1 MVGNIGK
8 TAFAICLATLS
19 YNTYTN
25 LINTDAKVAIPL
37 ESVSIPEESS
47 VELEYAT
54 IETDL
59 DKNIKCMASNIYFE
73 SKNQPETDMY
83 AVGHVVLN
91 RLGNANFPRRIDG
104 KIATKEQR
112 INNESICNIVYDA
125 KLDVKGN
132 QIKDQCQFSWYC
144 DGKPEVI
151 LSKNHWEQAELV
163 AIRLLTSD
171 MYDFTGGALYY
182 HADYV
187 SPEWAKSQVKTLQ
200 VKNHIYYK

>member
-1 MVGNIGK
+1 MGTIGK
-8 TAFAICLATLS
+8 TALALCLSAVS

-25 LINTDAKVAIPL
+25 LVYTDVNVPIQMEAAVMPEEVAI
-37 ESVSIPEESS
+37 EI
-47 VELEYAT
+47 EYAD
-54 IETDL
+54 IETEL
-59 DKNIKCMASNIYFE
+59 DKSIHCMASNIYFE
-73 SKNQPETDMY
+73 SKNQPEVDMY

-91 RLGNANFPRRIDG
+91 RLSNADFPRRIDG

-112 INNESICNIVYDA
+112 MNNDSICNIVYDA
-125 KLDVKGN
+125 KLDAKGN
-132 QIKDQCQFSWYC
+132 QVKYQCQFSWYC

-151 LSKNHWEQAELV
+151 VSKEKWAQAELV

-187 SPEWAKSQVKTLQ
+187 SPEWAKSHTKTLQ
-200 VKNHIYYK
+200 VKNHIYYR

>member
-1 MVGNIGK
+1 MGTIGK
-8 TAFAICLATLS
+8 TALALCLSAVS

-25 LINTDAKVAIPL
+25 LVDANAKVPIQL
-37 ESVSIPEESS
+37 EAVSVPYDVAEEI
-47 VELEYAT
+47 EIET

-59 DKNIKCMASNIYFE
+59 DKSIHCMASNIYFE
-73 SKNQPETDMY
+73 SKNQPEVDMY

-91 RLGNANFPRRIDG
+91 RLSNVDFPRRING

-112 INNESICNIVYDA
+112 INNDSICNIVYDA
-125 KLDVKGN
+125 KLDAKGN
-132 QIKDQCQFSWYC
+132 QIKYQCQFSWYC
-144 DGKPEVI
+144 DGKPEIIV
-151 LSKNHWEQAELV
+151 SKEKWAQAELV

-187 SPEWAKSQVKTLQ
+187 SPEWAKSLTKTLQ
-200 VKNHIYYK
+200 VKNHIYYR